1 MHWIHIDHLNIYH
14 QQQIL
19 EYQNQNFLLIN
30 LVHHDL
36 LTRSFDA
43 DIPIAV
49 VDDIGLDDQCVSNV
63 IPTTNSGEVAHYVE
77 ETTIYGGSQG
87 KLTISG
93 HVLLNQCGSLLTRKK
108 HELKGSSKHHFF
120 LQRIVATS
128 EGSSIPLMYPEGI
141 LFPSIHWKMA
151 NDNCSILGCIPA
163 PLLSES
169 IESQGFASIRSHIKC
184 RVTNVSSSTSTN
196 TKYISHCYDMLNNIA
211 ANREDTRVILNR
223 GLTVDE
229 NSKSGLGLRGKGDS
243 SLIGSVDNK
252 QIVRNLCYSQKY
264 VQWSHFL
271 TFTCNQRDHF
281 GTSNIKNWVDGDEW
295 KSNYPNFYQLELD
308 EQKEIQCAMIEAS
321 AGLLLRCCEE
331 VFIIIN

>member
-1 MHWIHIDHLNIYH
+1 MDPIDTV
-14 QQQIL
+14 
-19 EYQNQNFLLIN
+19 QNEDGDDFDYESDDELIEPYRIDNVNDNNNDANCDEEDDMEMFNEEVYGENGCPQNDDEQ
-30 LVHHDL
+30 DL
-36 LTRSFDA
+36 LTRCFDA
-43 DIPIAV
+43 DIPIPV

-63 IPTTNSGEVAHYVE
+63 IPTTNSGEVAHCVE

-93 HVLLNQCGSLLTRKK
+93 HVLLNQCGSLLTRQK

-141 LFPSIHWKMA
+141 LFPSIHWKFA
-151 NDNCSILGCIPA
+151 NDNCFILGCIPA
-163 PLLSES
+163 PFLSES

-184 RVTNVSSSTSTN
+184 RVTNVSSSTRTN
-196 TKYISHCYDMLNNIA
+196 TNYISHCYDMLNNIA

-243 SLIGSVDNK
+243 SLIGLVDNK
-252 QIVRNLCYSQKY
+252 K
-264 VQWSHFL
+264 
-271 TFTCNQRDHF
+271 
-281 GTSNIKNWVDGDEW
+281 
-295 KSNYPNFYQLELD
+295 
-308 EQKEIQCAMIEAS
+308 
-321 AGLLLRCCEE
+321 
-331 VFIIIN
+331 